1 MNADVKQQLAPGG
14 ILRAAINLSNPLLV
28 TGKAA
33 NGDPQGVSPDMAA
46 AVAATLGVDPH
57 ALHVAL
63 ETAVREHLEELGELR
78 IRVD

>member
-1 MNADVKQQLAPGG
+1 LA
-14 ILRAAINLSNPLLV
+14 AS
-28 TGKAA
+28 
-33 NGDPQGVSPDMAA
+33 
-46 AVAATLGVDPH
+46 LGVDPH